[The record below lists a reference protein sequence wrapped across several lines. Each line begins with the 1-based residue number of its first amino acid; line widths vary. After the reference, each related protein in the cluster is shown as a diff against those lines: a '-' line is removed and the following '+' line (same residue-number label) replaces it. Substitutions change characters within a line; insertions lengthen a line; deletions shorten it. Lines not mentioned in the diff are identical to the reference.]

1 MLRERPATQLPAP
14 MLTAWARQTPVERES
29 GAVLAAVADQP
40 APSPAHARHALAHA
54 RSDLE
59 KRALKL
65 LGYLAVA
72 YLLLRLLP
80 TLRQS
85 VQSLER
91 MRWEWLVAALAIM
104 IVSEFGFVVSWRAVV
119 DPGNLLERDGR
130 GARTATRAAWAQLG
144 GGMVLPGGSLAS
156 MGVGAWILGHFGISA
171 KTIAERQFNLS
182 LLNTAV
188 SALAL
193 IVFGLG
199 LAVGIFPGE
208 DNLLL
213 TLLPA
218 GVAALGIVAARPI
231 AGRAAS
237 YAAPLQSK
245 RPKVAVSIVSLTD
258 AVAATGQLLFHRGG
272 LRSVLGA
279 IGYLGFDVL
288 VLWIAF
294 SAIHAHPIPSFP
306 VVMMA
311 YVIGALG
318 ASIPLPAGIGAVGG
332 IAGMLLVYGVGHRA
346 AVAAVLI
353 YEAVGL
359 LVPLTGGT
367 VAYLILRREFGPL
380 QTPQKEGGGTSQRS
394 Q

>member
-1 MLRERPATQLPAP
+1 
-14 MLTAWARQTPVERES
+14 V
-29 GAVLAAVADQP
+29 AALDVADQP
-40 APSPAHARHALAHA
+40 APSPAHSHRARRALAHA
-54 RSDLE
+54 RSDLG

-65 LGYLAVA
+65 VGYLAFA
-72 YLLLRLLP
+72 YLVLRLLP
-80 TLRQS
+80 TLKDS
-85 VQSLER
+85 VHNLER
-91 MRWEWLVAALAIM
+91 VGWEWIVAALAVM
-104 IVSEFGFVVSWRAVV
+104 IVSEVGFVVSWRAIV
-119 DPGNLLERDGR
+119 DPDNLLERDGR

-144 GGMVLPGGSLAS
+144 GGMVLPGGSLAGI
-156 MGVGAWILGHFGISA
+156 GVGAWILGHFGMPA

-182 LLNTAV
+182 FLNTAV

-208 DNLLL
+208 GNLLF

-218 GVAALGIVAARPI
+218 GAAALGILAARRI
-231 AGRAAS
+231 AVRAAK

-245 RPKVAVSIVSLTD
+245 RPKLAASIASLAE
-258 AVAATGQLLFHRGG
+258 AVAATDRMLFHRGG

-294 SAIHAHPIPSFP
+294 SAIHAHPIPSFA
-306 VVMMA
+306 VVSMA

-318 ASIPLPAGIGAVGG
+318 ASLPLPAGIGAVGG
-332 IAGMLLVYGVGHRA
+332 IAGMLILYGVGHQA

-359 LVPLTGGT
+359 LVPLTGGG
-367 VAYLILRREFGPL
+367 VAYLILRREFGP
-380 QTPQKEGGGTSQRS
+380 PPDAASGGR
-394 Q
+394 

>member
-1 MLRERPATQLPAP
+1 
-14 MLTAWARQTPVERES
+14 
-29 GAVLAAVADQP
+29 LAAVADQS
-40 APSPAHARHALAHA
+40 AASPAHSRHAWRAVSHA
-54 RSDLE
+54 RSDLQ

-65 LGYLAVA
+65 LAYLAVG

-80 TLRQS
+80 TLKQS
-85 VQSLER
+85 VRSLER
-91 MRWEWLVAALAIM
+91 VQWEWIVAALAIM
-104 IVSEFGFVVSWRAVV
+104 TLSEFGFVVSWRAIV
-119 DPGNLLERDGR
+119 DPENLLERDGR
-130 GARTATRAAWAQLG
+130 GARTATRAAWTQLG
-144 GGMVLPGGSLAS
+144 AGMVLPGGSLAS
-156 MGVGAWILGHFGISA
+156 VGVGAWILGHFGMPA

-182 LLNTAV
+182 FLNTAV

-199 LAVGIFPGE
+199 LAVGILPGE
-208 DNLLL
+208 GNLLL

-218 GVAALGIVAARPI
+218 GAAALGLVAVRVI
-231 AGRAAS
+231 ALRAAT

-245 RPKVAVSIVSLTD
+245 RPKVAAAIVSLAD
-258 AVAATGQLLFHRGG
+258 AVAATARMLSHRGG

-294 SAIHAHPIPSFP
+294 SATHAHPIPSFA
-306 VVMMA
+306 VVVMA

-332 IAGMLLVYGVGHRA
+332 IAGMLILYGVGHQA

-359 LVPLTGGT
+359 LVPLTGGGI
-367 VAYLILRREFGPL
+367 AYLILRREFGPL
-380 QTPQKEGGGTSQRS
+380 QTPQEGGAGARQGSG
-394 Q
+394 